1 MPLYLG
7 NSNYTVQNYTPE
19 SNLTPP
25 IPEKVAQVAN
35 GGFQI
40 MGCCGARFA
49 FTMEEFNNPTSIN
62 ARRVSSYNEQVMVP
76 YRVFNKGVLLM
87 TECIPDQ
94 VKEIP
99 GTVVEHIKCGDETLS
114 IRYRVEQ
121 LYDN

>member
-7 NSNYTVQNYTPE
+7 NSQYTVQNYTE
-19 SNLTPP
+19 NRNLTPS
-25 IPEKVAQVAN
+25 IPEKVANMAT
-35 GGFQI
+35 GGFQL

-62 ARRVSSYNEQVMVP
+62 KYRVSSYQEQIKVP
-76 YRVFNKGVLLM
+76 FKVFNKGVLLM
-87 TECIPDQ
+87 TECDPEK

>member
-7 NSNYTVQNYTPE
+7 NSNQTVQQMLPDMALRPSISDKLARMATGNMQ
-19 SNLTPP
+19 L
-25 IPEKVAQVAN
+25 
-35 GGFQI
+35 

-49 FTMEEFNNPTSIN
+49 FTIEEFNNPTSLNIN
-62 ARRVSSYNEQVMVP
+62 KITSYSEQVAVP
-76 YRVFNKGVLLM
+76 YKVFNRGILLM

-114 IRYRVEQ
+114 IRYRVAQ